1 MSNWND
7 DYRFALFKEKLAKLL
22 EAAEEIS
29 FDDVFIAVNADMSS
43 VDSFTPDETYNALEK
58 MSESNQIFY
67 SDGIVYRI

>member
-1 MSNWND
+1 MII
-7 DYRFALFKEKLAKLL
+7 YRFTLFKEKLAKLL
-22 EAAEEIS
+22 ETTEEIS

-67 SDGIVYRI
+67 SDGTVYRI

>member
-1 MSNWND
+1 M
-7 DYRFALFKEKLAKLL
+7 AKLL

>member
-1 MSNWND
+1 VII
-7 DYRFALFKEKLAKLL
+7 YRFTLFKEKLAKLL
-22 EAAEEIS
+22 ETTEEIS

-67 SDGIVYRI
+67 SDGTVYRI